1 MAQADWVE
9 KDFYKDLGVSS
20 TATDEE
26 IRKAYR
32 KLARKYHPD
41 TSSEADA
48 DERFKTIS
56 AAYEVLS
63 NKDSRAEYDQ
73 IRRYAGSSPFGVGGR
88 RVGGMGTGFSRRGQS
103 VNFDIDDLLSS
114 IMGDANIGGAA
125 GGRTTPRTGAT
136 NAPRK
141 GGDVETSVNLN
152 FEDALAGV
160 TVTLRL
166 SGSATCS
173 ACKGSG
179 AQPGTSPET
188 CPECNGASVIT
199 DNQGMFGFSSTC
211 RTCLGRGTLIK
222 HPCTRCAGS
231 GVENRPRTLKARL
244 PRGVKNGQVVRL
256 KGKGEPG
263 RNGGPAGDLFVNVN
277 VSDHPVW
284 SREGNNLTMTLP
296 ISFAEANLGGNV
308 AVPTPDGDV
317 TVKISPG
324 TNSGKVLRIRNRGVH
339 TGSGE
344 ERGDMLVTVQLTV
357 PQNLSN
363 PQKKLIEDFAQMDK
377 SDPRAPLRRA
387 VERNRAKGG
396 GEAK

>member
-9 KDFYKDLGVSS
+9 KDFYKDLGVSAS
-20 TATDEE
+20 ATEE
-26 IRKAYR
+26 DIRKAYR

-41 TSSEADA
+41 TSTESDA

-56 AAYEVLS
+56 AAYDVLS

-73 IRRYAGSSPFGVGGR
+73 IRRMASSPFSAGAR
-88 RVGGMGTGFSRRGQS
+88 RTGGMGTGFSRRGQA

-114 IMGDANIGGAA
+114 IMGDAHIGGTST
-125 GGRTTPRTGAT
+125 GRASTRTSTAT

-141 GGDVETSVNLN
+141 GGDVETNVNLN

-211 RTCLGRGTLIK
+211 RTCMGRGTIIK
-222 HPCTRCAGS
+222 EPCTRCAGS

-244 PRGVKNGQVVRL
+244 PRGVKDGQVVRL

-263 RNGGPAGDLFVNVN
+263 RNGGPAGDLFVNVH
-277 VSDHPVW
+277 VSEHPVW
-284 SREGNNLTMTLP
+284 SRDGNNLTMTLP

-324 TNSGKVLRIRNRGVH
+324 TASGKVLRIRNRGVYN
-339 TGSGE
+339 GSGD

-357 PQNLSN
+357 PQNLSKT
-363 PQKKLIEDFAQMDK
+363 QKKLIEDFAQTDK
-377 SDPRAPLRRA
+377 SDPRASLRRA
-387 VERNRAKGG
+387 VERNRTTQGG
-396 GEAK
+396 DGK

>member
-9 KDFYKDLGVSS
+9 KDFYKDLGVSAS
-20 TATDEE
+20 ATEDE

-32 KLARKYHPD
+32 ALARKYHPD
-41 TSSEADA
+41 TSTEPDA

-56 AAYEVLS
+56 AAYEVLN
-63 NKDSRAEYDQ
+63 NKASRAEYDQ
-73 IRRYAGSSPFGVGGR
+73 IRRYATSPFGAGAR
-88 RVGGMGTGFSRRGQS
+88 RTGGMGTGFSRRGQA

-114 IMGDANIGGAA
+114 LMNDAHAAASRAGGA
-125 GGRTTPRTGAT
+125 GGRSSGAT

-141 GGDVETSVNLN
+141 GGDVETNVNLN

-179 AQPGTSPET
+179 AKPGSSPET

-222 HPCTRCAGS
+222 DPCVRCAGS

-263 RNGGPAGDLFVNVN
+263 RNGGPSGDLFVNVH
-277 VSDHPVW
+277 VGEHPVW

-324 TNSGKVLRIRNRGVH
+324 TASGKVLRIRNRGVY
-339 TGSGE
+339 TGNGE

-357 PQNLSN
+357 PQNLSKT
-363 PQKKLIEDFAQMDK
+363 QKKLIEDFAQMDK
-377 SDPRAPLRRA
+377 SDPRASLRRA
-387 VERNRAKGG
+387 VERNRSKGG
-396 GEAK
+396 GDSS

>member
-9 KDFYKDLGVSS
+9 KDFYKDLGVSTS
-20 TATDEE
+20 ATEEE

-32 KLARKYHPD
+32 KLARQYHPD
-41 TSSEADA
+41 TSTEPDA

-56 AAYEVLS
+56 AAYDVLS

-88 RVGGMGTGFSRRGQS
+88 RVGGMGTGFSRRSQA

-114 IMGDANIGGAA
+114 IMGDAKVGGA
-125 GGRTTPRTGAT
+125 TPGSSTVRTGAS

-188 CPECNGASVIT
+188 CSECNGASVIT

-211 RTCLGRGTLIK
+211 RTCLGRGTVIK
-222 HPCTRCAGS
+222 TPCTRCAGS

-263 RNGGPAGDLFVNVN
+263 RNGGPAGDLFVNVH
-277 VSDHPVW
+277 VSNHPVW

-324 TNSGKVLRIRNRGVH
+324 TNSGKVLRIRNRGVY
-339 TGSGE
+339 TGTGE

-363 PQKKLIEDFAQMDK
+363 PQKKLIEDFAQMDT

-387 VERNRAKGG
+387 VQRNRTSGG
-396 GEAK
+396 GEGK